1 MIGQTLNGRYRLD
14 AMIGEG
20 STAVVYKATDIRLE
34 REVAVKVLLPHVHDT
49 TKKRFQREALAAA
62 KLSHNGIMGIY
73 DVGEDGNHQYLVV
86 ELITGQPLHAL
97 MPAQAKDVIEIGYQI
112 CQALE
117 YAHRVGLI
125 HRDIKPANIYMTD
138 DRQIKLMDFG
148 LAISHSGDEKRLTAL
163 GTIIGTPAYL
173 SPEQAQ
179 GLKLDPR
186 TDIYSL
192 GIVLYELLTGQLPF
206 DADDIGS
213 ILLQQVKKEAEPPSK
228 HVDHVPPALEDIILK
243 SLEKKREARFRS
255 AEEMAEALQTAKFDG
270 NTSITGEVHAVDS
283 SGSEPATETDQ
294 ELSTGH
300 LETLEANKLTPLVR
314 IVLADDHG
322 LTRQSLAYFLGDIQG
337 FSVVGQGSDGQE
349 AYEAVAKEEPDV
361 LLLDL
366 NMPGTSGMAI
376 LPRIRAEFPDVKV
389 LVLTGRDEQTYIME
403 ALRAGAH
410 GYVLKTSSEND
421 LAQSIREVMTG
432 RLILGRGVAEKVVDY
447 LMERD
452 VQDTPLNGTEQ
463 DILTCVAAGFDNA
476 EVGRRLGL
484 GEMDVARYL
493 MEIVDRLEVSS
504 KTEAALVA
512 LRAGWIRLDEL
523 HKFS

>member
-20 STAVVYKATDIRLE
+20 STAIVYRATDLRLE

-62 KLSHNGIMGIY
+62 RLSHSGIMGIY
-73 DVGEDGNHQYLVV
+73 DVGEDGDHQYLVV
-86 ELITGQPLHAL
+86 ELIDGEPLHAL
-97 MPAQAKDVIEIGYQI
+97 MPASSDDVIEIGYQI
-112 CQALE
+112 CQALS
-117 YAHRVGLI
+117 YAHQVGLI
-125 HRDIKPANIYMTD
+125 HRDIKPANIYMTSTN
-138 DRQIKLMDFG
+138 QIKLMDFG

-179 GLKLDPR
+179 GLKLDQR

-192 GIVLYELLTGQLPF
+192 GIVLFELLTGRLPF

-213 ILLQQVKKEAEPPSK
+213 ILLQQVKKQAEPPSK
-228 HVDHVPPALEDIILK
+228 YVKECPPALEQIILK
-243 SLEKKREARFRS
+243 ALEKKREARFET
-255 AEEMAEALQTAKFDG
+255 ADEMAEALNIAKVNGNAAIAPETLDVEQAEIEETESTA
-270 NTSITGEVHAVDS
+270 
-283 SGSEPATETDQ
+283 
-294 ELSTGH
+294 H

-337 FSVVGQGSDGQE
+337 FSVVGQASDGQE
-349 AYEAVAKEEPDV
+349 AYEVVKAEEPDV

-421 LAQSIREVMTG
+421 LAQSVREVTTG

>member
-1 MIGQTLNGRYRLD
+1 MIGQTLNERYRLD

-20 STAVVYKATDIRLE
+20 STAVVYKATDLRLE

-62 KLSHNGIMGIY
+62 KLSHSGIMGIY
-73 DVGEDGNHQYLVV
+73 DVGEDGAHHYLVV

-97 MPAQAKDVIEIGYQI
+97 MPAKASDVIDIGYQI
-112 CQALE
+112 CQALA
-117 YAHRVGLI
+117 YAHQVGLI

-138 DRQIKLMDFG
+138 SRQIKLMDFG

-228 HVDHVPPALEDIILK
+228 YIDHVPPALEEIILK
-243 SLEKKREARFRS
+243 SLEKKREARFAS

-270 NTSITGEVHAVDS
+270 NASITGEVQAVDS
-283 SGSEPATETDQ
+283 VDDGPETE
-294 ELSTGH
+294 EVSTTSH
-300 LETLEANKLTPLVR
+300 LDTMEANKLTPLVR
-314 IVLADDHG
+314 IVLADDHA

-349 AYEAVAKEEPDV
+349 AYEWVKQEEPDV

-376 LPRIRAEFPDVKV
+376 LPRIRAEYPEVKV

-493 MEIVDRLEVSS
+493 MTIVDRLEVSS

>member
-20 STAVVYKATDIRLE
+20 STAVVYRATDLRLE

-62 KLSHNGIMGIY
+62 KLSHAGIMGIY
-73 DVGEDGNHQYLVV
+73 DVGEDGKHQYLVV
-86 ELITGQPLHAL
+86 ELINGKPLHAL
-97 MPAQAKDVIEIGYQI
+97 MPAPPEDVIEIGHQI
-112 CQALE
+112 CQALS

-138 DRQIKLMDFG
+138 SQQIKLMDFG

-179 GLKLDPR
+179 GLKLDER

-192 GIVLYELLTGQLPF
+192 GIVLYELLTGRLPF

-228 HVDHVPPALEDIILK
+228 HMQGVPRALEEIILK
-243 SLEKKREARFRS
+243 SLEKKREARF
-255 AEEMAEALQTAKFDG
+255 AAAKEMAEALSTAKDNG
-270 NTSITGEVHAVDS
+270 DAVIAPRSISAS
-283 SGSEPATETDQ
+283 SDPTTE
-294 ELSTGH
+294 ESVSTEH
-300 LETLEANKLTPLVR
+300 LETLEANMLTPLVR
-314 IVLADDHG
+314 IILADDHA

-337 FSVVGQGSDGQE
+337 FSVVGQASDGQE
-349 AYEAVAKEEPDV
+349 AYELIKVEEPDV

-376 LPRIRAEFPDVKV
+376 LPRIRAEYPEVKV

-421 LAQSIREVMTG
+421 LAQSVREVTTG

-447 LMERD
+447 LMDRD
-452 VQDTPLNGTEQ
+452 IQETPLNGTEQ

-484 GEMDVARYL
+484 DEMDVARYL
-493 MEIVDRLEVSS
+493 MAIVDRLEVTS
-504 KTEAALVA
+504 KTDAALVA

>member
-20 STAVVYKATDIRLE
+20 STAVVYRATDLRLE

-62 KLSHNGIMGIY
+62 KLSHAGIMGIY
-73 DVGEDGNHQYLVV
+73 DVGEDGDYQYLVV
-86 ELITGQPLHAL
+86 ELINGQPLHAL
-97 MPAQAKDVIEIGYQI
+97 MPAPPKDVIEIGQQI
-112 CQALE
+112 CQALS

-138 DRQIKLMDFG
+138 SNQIKLMDFG

-192 GIVLYELLTGQLPF
+192 GIVLYELLTGRLPF

-213 ILLQQVKKEAEPPSK
+213 ILLQQVKKQAEPPSK
-228 HVDHVPPALEDIILK
+228 YMNSCPPALEQIILK
-243 SLEKKREARFRS
+243 ALEKKREARFET
-255 AEEMAEALQTAKFDG
+255 AEEMTKALNIAKFDG
-270 NTSITGEVHAVDS
+270 NATIADASDGEQITEQS
-283 SGSEPATETDQ
+283 SSTE
-294 ELSTGH
+294 H

-314 IVLADDHG
+314 IVLADDHA
-322 LTRQSLAYFLGDIQG
+322 LTRQSLAYFLDDIQG

-349 AYEAVAKEEPDV
+349 AYERVKEEEPDV

-376 LPRIRAEFPDVKV
+376 LPRIRAEFPQVKV

-421 LAQSIREVMTG
+421 LAQSVREVVTG

-447 LMERD
+447 LMEREN
-452 VQDTPLNGTEQ
+452 QDTPLNGTEQ

-493 MEIVDRLEVSS
+493 MEIVDRLEVTS

-523 HKFS
+523 HRFS